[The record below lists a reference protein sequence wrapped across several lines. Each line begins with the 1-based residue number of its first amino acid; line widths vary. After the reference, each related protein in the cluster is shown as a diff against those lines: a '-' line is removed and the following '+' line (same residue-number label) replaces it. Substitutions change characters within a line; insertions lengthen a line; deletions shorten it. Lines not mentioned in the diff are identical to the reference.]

1 MYDPKV
7 CWTAARVV
15 RNERWMERE
24 YEEDISNNKP
34 ARGTK
39 ERKKASK
46 SAEKQ
51 RKAGRTLWTRQVHAT
66 ARRVP
71 LRKCIKNASIP
82 AHLNPCRFEGRPE
95 MGTSP

>member
-1 MYDPKV
+1 MCDPKV

-39 ERKKASK
+39 ERKKASQ
-46 SAEKQ
+46 Q
-51 RKAGRTLWTRQVHAT
+51 RSNERLGERYGRDKFMQQHDGCL
-66 ARRVP
+66 
-71 LRKCIKNASIP
+71 
-82 AHLNPCRFEGRPE
+82 
-95 MGTSP
+95 